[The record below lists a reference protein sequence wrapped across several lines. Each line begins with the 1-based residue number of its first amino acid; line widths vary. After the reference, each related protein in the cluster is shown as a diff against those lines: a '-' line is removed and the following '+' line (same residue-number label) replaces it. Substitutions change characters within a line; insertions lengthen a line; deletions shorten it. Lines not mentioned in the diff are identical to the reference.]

1 MQLIPICYKQTKS
14 YLQSDALSE
23 ALLDALPEDLL
34 EALLEELEAFEAF
47 VLLSALF
54 LLVAFWL

>member
-1 MQLIPICYKQTKS
+1 MQLIPICYKQICAS
-14 YLQSDALSE
+14 YLQFDELSE
-23 ALLDALPEDLL
+23 ALFDALLEDLL
-34 EALLEELEAFEAF
+34 EVLLEASEAF